1 MTSRRVLHLHFGK
14 EGGAERFFVNLA
26 QALAERGEVEQRFMI
41 RPNRSWESEIAALG
55 PVMRNNFSRVSPMT
69 LWAHLQINALVMRW
83 RPHAVMAWMPRAG
96 RLLHSWPGV
105 VKLARM
111 GDFPSHLNH
120 FANCDVL
127 IGNLPGITIR
137 CRELGW
143 KKSALTISNF
153 ARAVTP
159 EPVDRLGLNTPQS
172 AFLVVASGRFV
183 TRKGFDVLLQAISQ
197 VPGAYLWLLGEGQ
210 ERGMLE
216 ALALKLGIMERVR
229 FVGWVSE
236 PIHYIAA
243 ANAFVMPS
251 RHEPLGNALL
261 EAWQAGVPSV
271 STRSEGPDWYMRDG
285 IDGII
290 TAIDD
295 HAAIAASLNRIRE
308 DHELAASFVINARSR
323 LVEFFSK
330 DAVVDE
336 YLRVFSG
343 NFNE

>member
-1 MTSRRVLHLHFGK
+1 
-14 EGGAERFFVNLA
+14 
-26 QALAERGEVEQRFMI
+26 
-41 RPNRSWESEIAALG
+41 
-55 PVMRNNFSRVSPMT
+55 
-69 LWAHLQINALVMRW
+69 
-83 RPHAVMAWMPRAG
+83 
-96 RLLHSWPGV
+96 
-105 VKLARM
+105 
-111 GDFPSHLNH
+111 
-120 FANCDVL
+120 
-127 IGNLPGITIR
+127 
-137 CRELGW
+137 
-143 KKSALTISNF
+143 
-153 ARAVTP
+153 
-159 EPVDRLGLNTPQS
+159 
-172 AFLVVASGRFV
+172 
-183 TRKGFDVLLQAISQ
+183 
-197 VPGAYLWLLGEGQ
+197 
-210 ERGMLE
+210 MLE